1 MHSSR
6 VSWAASRMS
15 WIDAGLALGI
25 AGGLGLAIGMPP
37 AIAAR
42 RLSIVRALIRE
53 VS

>member
-1 MHSSR
+1 
-6 VSWAASRMS
+6 MS